1 MRSLLDVLA
10 FRYWLI
16 SLIVL
21 FFKMWAN
28 SMVQGLHRFR
38 ADSFDWPEDTRTFGR
53 GTATGTPAA
62 EGFERA
68 NRCWRNDLENIP
80 IYLFLA
86 LGFVLSGGLPFWA
99 ALYFTIFT
107 VARAAHTFFYLRG
120 MQPWRTLA
128 YTAGLIVCVALAV
141 HLIVL
146 LITVQPI

>member
-1 MRSLLDVLA
+1 MHSLLDVLA

-21 FFKMWAN
+21 FFKMGAN

-38 ADSFDWPEDTRTFGR
+38 SDSFDWPEDTRTFGR
-53 GTATGTPAA
+53 GTGAVARDQDA
-62 EGFERA
+62 FERA

-80 IYLFLA
+80 IYLFLG

-99 ALYFTIFT
+99 ALYFTVFT
-107 VARAAHTFFYLRG
+107 LARIAHTFFYLRG

-128 YTAGLIVCVALAV
+128 YSAGLVVSVALAV

-146 LITVQPI
+146 LITVRPI